1 MDCLLILQPAV
12 VRHGS
17 YKFILFVD
25 FLLAQRQLFHPSSL
39 AAELHCCPIVPFDS
53 KCFALVVLAPSLSFG
68 RIVEDEL

>member
-1 MDCLLILQPAV
+1 MDCLPILQPAV
-12 VRHGS
+12 VCHGS

-25 FLLAQRQLFHPSSL
+25 FLLAQRQLFHSCS
-39 AAELHCCPIVPFDS
+39 ELHCCGIVPFDS